1 MKTDEMRI
9 LAKKMIKEGV
19 DGADPELS
27 VRNNFSKEN
36 GIIELA
42 ENTYLEDDYE
52 KILVFGIGKAAVAMG
67 SGLNGLKPDDGLVI
81 TKKGHTYDD
90 HRCPVPIR
98 EASHPYPAEE
108 NLKAAKEL
116 LDKLDGVENA
126 LIIFLISGGGS
137 ALFLSP
143 ADDISVLEMKELN
156 EKLVRSGADIYEMNS
171 VRKHVSEVKGGR
183 FAKIC
188 EGKGE
193 LISLIISDV
202 VGDDMSVIASG
213 PTYPDD
219 STFEN
224 AVDVLKKY
232 GLWDD
237 TSSNIKNHLVE
248 GIEGSVEETP
258 EDVQATN
265 ILIGNNLTALKE
277 AEKVAK
283 KEGFNTIILTSH
295 NKGEAKEV
303 ARPLVSIAKEIQDS
317 GNPIKTPAA
326 IILGGE
332 TTVSLDEE
340 KGKGGPN
347 RELVLSAAVELKGRE
362 NIVVASVDSDGIDGM
377 DKAGAIADHLT
388 VKRSKKDP
396 EEFLKKHDSQKF
408 FEALNDNLEIESRTN
423 VNDITIILVGED

>member
-1 MKTDEMRI
+1 MKIDEMRTI
-9 LAKKMIKEGV
+9 AKKIIKGGV
-19 DGADPELS
+19 EATDPESLVKS
-27 VRNNFSKEN
+27 NFNKEN
-36 GIIELA
+36 GTIILA
-42 ENTYLEDDYE
+42 GKTFSEEDYE

-67 SGLNGLKPDDGLVI
+67 SGLNGLKLDDGLVI

-108 NLKAAKEL
+108 NLKTAKEF

-137 ALFLSP
+137 ALFTSP
-143 ADDISVLEMKELN
+143 AGDISISEMKDLN
-156 EKLVRSGADIYEMNS
+156 ERLVRSGADIYEINS
-171 VRKHVSEVKGGR
+171 VRKHVSDVKGGR

-188 EGKGE
+188 EGKGD
-193 LISLIISDV
+193 LISLMISDV

-219 STFEN
+219 STFED

-237 TSSNIKNHLVE
+237 TSSKIKNHLVE

-277 AEKVAK
+277 AEKIAK
-283 KEGFNTIILTSH
+283 EEGFKTIILTSH
-295 NKGEAKEV
+295 NRGEASEVAKPLVGIAKEV
-303 ARPLVSIAKEIQDS
+303 QES
-317 GNPIKTPAA
+317 GNPIRTPAA
-326 IILGGE
+326 LILGGE

-347 RELVLSAAVELKGRE
+347 RELVLSAAKELKGRKD
-362 NIVVASVDSDGIDGM
+362 IVVASVDSDGIDGM
-377 DKAGAIADHLT
+377 DKAGAIADHRT

-396 EEFLKKHDSQKF
+396 DEFLKKHASQNF
-408 FEALNDNLEIESRTN
+408 FEGLKDNLEINSRTN
-423 VNDITIILVGED
+423 VNDITIILVGES